1 MNPFVRHMTHIRN
14 LPRILEQGGLWSDSQ
29 ASQRKVTQQ
38 GIGHRNIKR
47 RRTSKIITVG
57 QGGYLCDYVPF
68 YFCHHSPML
77 YAIHTGGVEGYNGG
91 QKEVVY
97 LITSV
102 NTVRK
107 AGLPFVFTDG
117 HAAMAISRQY
127 TDPADLTRLDWPVID
142 ANFWKN
148 TEDDGDRERRK
159 QAEFLVHDFLPW
171 PLIRGIAV
179 QTQPMADQVLALL
192 AGQTYIPPV
201 QVKPAWYY

>member
-1 MNPFVRHMTHIRN
+1 
-14 LPRILEQGGLWSDSQ
+14 
-29 ASQRKVTQQ
+29 
-38 GIGHRNIKR
+38 
-47 RRTSKIITVG
+47 
-57 QGGYLCDYVPF
+57 
-68 YFCHHSPML
+68 ML

-91 QKEVVY
+91 QTEVVY

-102 NTVRK
+102 NTVRR

-192 AGQTYIPPV
+192 AGQPYIPPV